1 MKEEKLDKLTI
12 FGIACLIFVIAG
24 LFGFIYEFIFYFL
37 NSGMKTFYYRGANF
51 FPWINIYATGSLM
64 IYLLTHKFKDKPWLV
79 FIISFLSCGILELIS
94 GYLVYVFT
102 DGARYWDYNTEIWNF
117 GNIGG
122 FVCLRSAAFFGVSG
136 LILMYLLIPLCTYIA
151 RNTPRK
157 TFLIFTITLASV
169 VLFDELY
176 NLLIARI
183 LSLPRAHDIY
193 QGIGF
198 KYMKYK

>member
-24 LFGFIYEFIFYFL
+24 LFGFIYEFIFYYL

-51 FPWINIYATGSLM
+51 IPWINIYATGSLM
-64 IYLLTHKFKDKPWLV
+64 IYLLTRKLKDKPLLV
-79 FIISFLSCGILELIS
+79 FLISFLSCGILELIS
-94 GYLVYVFT
+94 GYLVFEFT

-136 LILMYLLIPLCTYIA
+136 LILMYILIPFAKYIA
-151 RNTPRK
+151 RITPRK
-157 TFLIFTITLASV
+157 VFLIITITLAGL
-169 VLFDELY
+169 VLADELY
-176 NLLIARI
+176 NLIVARVF
-183 LSLPRAHDIY
+183 SLPRAHDVY
-193 QGIGF
+193 QHFGF